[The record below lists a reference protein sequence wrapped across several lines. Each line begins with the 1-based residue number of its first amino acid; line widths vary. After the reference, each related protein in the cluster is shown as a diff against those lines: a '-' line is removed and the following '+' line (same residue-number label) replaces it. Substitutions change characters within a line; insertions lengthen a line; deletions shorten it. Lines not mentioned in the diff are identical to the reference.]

1 MSMQYFSPPT
11 LSRAVA
17 AAVLAAACGSA
28 AADEAVIRQSLNGS
42 MPDLK
47 IESVR
52 KLPKLEMYEVVVN
65 GRNILY
71 VDPTGSTAFVGRM
84 MDVKSKDNLTD
95 KRIEELTRVDFRSL
109 PLDNAIKEVR
119 GSGKRVV
126 ALFSDP
132 DCPYC
137 KQLEKELVGITDVTI
152 YTFLY
157 PLVSIHPDAPRKSRL
172 VWCASD
178 RAKAWSELMLQGKEP
193 ANEATCAAPINDN
206 IALAAKL
213 SIEGTPGIVFA
224 SGRLVPGLIKRDA
237 IERFL
242 AEGVQPKS

>member
-1 MSMQYFSPPT
+1 MDGNSWRS
-11 LSRAVA
+11 LGCAGA
-17 AAVLAAACGSA
+17 AALAVLCPPA
-28 AADEAVIRQSLNGS
+28 AADEAAIRKALGDS
-42 MPDLK
+42 MPDLR

-52 KLPKLEMYEVVVN
+52 KLPKLEMFEVVAN

-71 VDPTGSTAFVGRM
+71 VDPTGSTAFIGRM
-84 MDVKSKDNLTD
+84 MDVASRDNLTE
-95 KRIEELTRVDFRSL
+95 KRIEDLMRVDFRSL

-119 GSGKRVV
+119 GSGKRMV

-157 PLVSIHPDAPRKSRL
+157 PLVSIHPDATRKARL
-172 VWCASD
+172 VWCAGD
-178 RAKAWSELMLQGKEP
+178 RAKAWSDLMLQGREP

-224 SGRLVPGLIKRDA
+224 SGRLVPGLIKRDM
-237 IERFL
+237 IERYL
-242 AEGVQPKS
+242 SEPVRPPA